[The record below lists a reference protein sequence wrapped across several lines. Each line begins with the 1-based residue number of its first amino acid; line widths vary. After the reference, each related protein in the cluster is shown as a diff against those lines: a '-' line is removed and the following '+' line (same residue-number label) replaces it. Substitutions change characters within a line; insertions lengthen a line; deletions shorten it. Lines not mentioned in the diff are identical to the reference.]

1 MTDSGNIDI
10 SDETFDSFF
19 GLIFSIVL
27 YNVVNLYSQGIR
39 YSTFYESLEAY
50 YNFIILF
57 PTILFAIASCCAC
70 FIKPEFGCIGFILGF
85 VVWVLLSL
93 YSMYI
98 LNIVNVLYEFDVTYH
113 IVLTT
118 IIQVICVI
126 LLIVGYT
133 QYSKLNNKEKRY
145 ENVYRSLRTTT
156 FLVFLTIES
165 NIILDMHSTKNEA
178 LGERVLFVL
187 ALYIFITLL
196 FHLFYLPLS
205 TKKYITISNI
215 LASISFFIIILNT
228 RMYAMSRTEYYVWP
242 LGLNVLLN
250 LISIVI
256 SIYMT
261 GDTILKPD
269 NNLTFNLGNRP
280 RPPGPTTISR
290 PMTVEEIE
298 RRLGDLTV
306 PTTVPVSNPVTISTN
321 QTPTPNEEDP
331 PSYTEIYKTPA

>member
-10 SDETFDSFF
+10 SNETFDNFF
-19 GLIFSIVL
+19 GFIYSIVL

-39 YSTFYESLEAY
+39 YSTFYESLDAY

-70 FIKPEFGCIGFILGF
+70 FIKPEFGCIGFILSF
-85 VVWVLLSL
+85 VVWVILSL

-98 LNIVNVLYEFDVTYH
+98 LNIVNVLSEFDVIYH
-113 IVLTT
+113 IVFTT
-118 IIQVICVI
+118 VTQVICVL
-126 LLIVGYT
+126 LLIIY
-133 QYSKLNNKEKRY
+133 YKEYFRSINKEKKY
-145 ENVYRSLRTTT
+145 ENVYHSLRTTT
-156 FLVFLTIES
+156 FFVFLTIES
-165 NIILDMHSTKNEA
+165 NIILETQSTKNEA

-187 ALYIFITLL
+187 ALYIFITFLI
-196 FHLFYLPLS
+196 HLFYLPLS

-215 LASISFFIIILNT
+215 LGSISLFIIILNT

-242 LGLNVLLN
+242 LGLNVVLN
-250 LISIVI
+250 IISIVI

-280 RPPGPTTISR
+280 RPPGPATTSR
-290 PMTVEEIE
+290 PLTVEEIE

-306 PTTVPVSNPVTISTN
+306 PSSIPVTISSN
-321 QTPTPNEEDP
+321 PTPTPNPNEESP